1 MLNKLFNTLRD
12 NFTSTSFEISDDMLV
27 IELKRAF
34 RKTFGLSLRVYKGR
48 HLAEDG
54 APLNSFQKGTTAGGK
69 LSLKATMRVD
79 EAEKAFLDRFGLTV
93 QVADAE
99 DKKLSP
105 NDRTLGEV
113 ALGEHK

>member
-12 NFTSTSFEISDDMLV
+12 NFTSAAFEITEEMPV
-27 IELKRAF
+27 VELKRAF
-34 RKTFGLSLRVYKGR
+34 RERFGLSLRVYKGR
-48 HLAEDG
+48 HLAEEG
-54 APLNSFQKGTTAGGK
+54 APLSAFRKGETPGGK
-69 LSLKATMRVD
+69 LSLRASMRVD
-79 EAEKAFLDRFGLTV
+79 EAEQAFLDRFGLTV

-113 ALGEHK
+113 VRGEHK